1 MHRLVALLLVGLLR
15 LVTGVRAR
23 WVGSVPSI
31 RPRIYF
37 ANHSSHLDSLVIW
50 AALPP
55 DVRRRTRPVAARDY
69 WGESPFRRYLARR
82 VFNAI
87 FIDRNGGS
95 SSRETLNQILDAIGE
110 DYSLIFFPEG
120 TRGNGEEI
128 APFKSGLY
136 RLALARPDLELIPVY
151 LENLSRV
158 LPKGKVIPIPLL
170 GSATFGRPLRLGEHE
185 AKEEF
190 LWRAR
195 RDVLNLNEAP
205 HADA

>member
-110 DYSLIFFPEG
+110 DYSLIFS
-120 TRGNGEEI
+120 R
-128 APFKSGLY
+128 
-136 RLALARPDLELIPVY
+136 RALA
-151 LENLSRV
+151 
-158 LPKGKVIPIPLL
+158 
-170 GSATFGRPLRLGEHE
+170 ATARKLLRLSP
-185 AKEEF
+185 AYTAW
-190 LWRAR
+190 LWRG
-195 RDVLNLNEAP
+195 P
-205 HADA
+205 IWS